1 MMLAFIL
8 VAALLVGT
16 SVAAA
21 QGLAITV
28 SAGQAGFVFNKGAIP
43 IDPNL
48 TVVGTS
54 TINGA
59 TVAIAN
65 GFVAGDS
72 LAFMPVNGIAGSFN
86 SATGVLTL
94 SGARSPAD
102 FQAALRTV
110 KFNTTAASSNAPR
123 VVQFTLGFAK
133 AFSGN
138 GHFYEFVSGAAVA
151 WKDAKA
157 QAAAR
162 NLYGLKGYLATP
174 TTAAENAYIQRLL
187 TGPAWMGA
195 CVSSSGSMLTS
206 FPGFPRTWY
215 WCAGPEIGQKLC
227 NNSSSGAYTSA
238 GGVNGSYTNWSGGEP
253 NNFSGIEGCAAY
265 YSNGMWNDQACDTR
279 ATLSGFVVEYGGTP
293 GDPQIV
299 LSGSR
304 NVNFSAK

>member
-1 MMLAFIL
+1 MSAFIL
-8 VAALLVGT
+8 AAALLVGT

-21 QGLAITV
+21 QGLAIAM
-28 SAGQAGFVFNKGAIP
+28 SAGQAGFVLNKGAIP

-65 GFVAGDS
+65 GFVSGDS
-72 LAFMPVNGIAGSFN
+72 LAFIPVNGIAGNFN
-86 SATGVLTL
+86 NATGVLTL
-94 SGARSPAD
+94 SGGRSPAD
-102 FQAALRTV
+102 YQAALRTV
-110 KFNTTAASSNAPR
+110 KFNTTAPGSTVPR
-123 VVQFTLGFAK
+123 RVQFVLGTAN

-138 GHFYEFVSGAAVA
+138 GHFYEFVSGAVS

-157 QAAAR
+157 QAATR
-162 NLYGLKGYLATP
+162 SLYGLKGYLATP
-174 TTAAENAYIQRLL
+174 VTTAENAYIQRLL

-195 CVSSSGSMLTS
+195 CVSSSGSILTS

-215 WCAGPEIGQKLC
+215 WCAGPEIGQKLS
-227 NNSSSGAYTSA
+227 NNSSSGVYTPA

-253 NNFSGIEGCAAY
+253 NNYSGIEGCAAY

-299 LSGSR
+299 LAGSR